1 MPLRNK
7 VFSLALFCLSGSV
20 FAEAYDQW
28 EELDE
33 ILITTRKTTENPQ
46 QAPVSVTVIQS
57 KTIEA
62 QGLSDIEQLAEVA
75 PNFSLDF
82 SAPISGSS
90 NASSIYMR
98 GVGQSDFLLVNDP
111 GVGVYQDGIYI
122 SRSVGGV
129 LSLANVERVEVVR
142 GPQGTLF
149 GRNSIGG
156 AINIIR
162 QKPAQETFGEIS
174 FGSSNLGGHKAQLF
188 YSQPLIDNELL
199 STVSLTTSQRDGY
212 VDRVIAGD
220 TLGGQNRKSANLSL
234 RWVGLEDVDIN
245 LNLDYQQ
252 AKDEGAAT
260 IVSWAGDPTLFGRG
274 AFTDLYNTHVAPTN
288 NVPGFG
294 AGIPYDSRFV
304 TNDPDKSFATGPSYS
319 DYKIWGVSFIVDYQS
334 DGFQLKSLT
343 GYRQTASEF
352 GRDPDGSPIT
362 IVHTDNDFQH
372 YQFSQELQ
380 LNTSLSER
388 LEWLSGIY
396 YFYESGTDKFNAPTV
411 KGVYE
416 AIGYPVHLYG
426 ETEVENQNVALYSS
440 LTYQL
445 SQAWELSLGG
455 RYNYEKKKLEA
466 NFQFI
471 DAGLNLVAD
480 PHDEKSFKSI
490 TEQLSLAYHANN
502 HLTLYAAYATGFK
515 SGGFTGRYVSPTA
528 KPKSFEPEEL
538 STYEIGFKSDWLG
551 QQLWLNGAMFYSDYE
566 DIQVLIFNGVVPE
579 TRNAAR
585 GKITGGELE
594 VLAFPGENWEVSL
607 AAGYLDARY
616 TELDESTGSLSVPL
630 KMRNQFVNTPEWSS
644 NLSLTYHLGLEGYD
658 VELYGNYTYRSQV
671 ANDAINTPELIQPA
685 LGLYN
690 SRITVRPASREWL
703 ITFFGKNLTNKRYVV
718 SGVAD
723 KATFGVAAA
732 IYAPPREWGA
742 EFKFWF

>member
-1 MPLRNK
+1 MPLRNRI
-7 VFSLALFCLSGSV
+7 FPLALFCLSASV
-20 FAEAYDQW
+20 FAEAYDQR

-62 QGLSDIEQLAEVA
+62 QGLTDIERLAEVA

-129 LSLANVERVEVVR
+129 LSLTNVERVEVVR

-174 FGSSNLGGHKAQLF
+174 FGSSNLGGHRTQLF
-188 YSQPLIDNELL
+188 YSKPLIDNELL
-199 STVSLTTSQRDGY
+199 STLSLTTDQRDGY

-220 TLGGQNRKSANLSL
+220 TLGGQDRKSANLSL
-234 RWVGLEDVDIN
+234 RWVGLKDFDIN

-260 IVSWAGDPTLFGRG
+260 IVRWTDDPSLFGQG
-274 AFTDLYNTHVAPTN
+274 FFTDLYNTHVAPTN

-294 AGIPYDSRFV
+294 SGIPYDSRFV
-304 TNDPDKSFATGPSYS
+304 TSDPNKTFGTGPNYS
-319 DYKIWGVSFIVDYQS
+319 DYKIWGSSLITDYQG
-334 DGFQLKSLT
+334 DDFQIKSLT
-343 GYRQTASEF
+343 GYRQTSSQF

-362 IVHTDNDFQH
+362 VVHTENDFYH
-372 YQFSQELQ
+372 RQFSQELQ
-380 LNTSLSER
+380 FNTSISER
-388 LEWLSGIY
+388 FEWLSGVY
-396 YFYESGTDKFNAPTV
+396 YFYESGIDKFNAPTV
-411 KGVYE
+411 QGVFE
-416 AIGYPVHLYG
+416 AIGLPVHLYG
-426 ETEVENQNVALYSS
+426 ETEVENQNVAVYSS

-445 SQAWELSLGG
+445 SDAWELSLGG

-480 PHDEKSFKSI
+480 PHDEKSFESI
-490 TEQLSLAYHANN
+490 TENLSLAYHANN
-502 HLTLYAAYATGFK
+502 HLTLYGTYATGFK
-515 SGGFTGRYVSPTA
+515 SGGFTGRYVSPAA
-528 KPKSFEPEEL
+528 KPSSFEPEEL
-538 STYEIGFKSDWLG
+538 NSYEVGFKSDWLDR
-551 QQLWLNGAMFYSDYE
+551 QLWLNGAVFYSDYK
-566 DIQVLIFNGVVPE
+566 DIQVLIFDGLVPE

-594 VLAFPGENWEVSL
+594 MQAFPGDNWEVSL
-607 AAGYLDARY
+607 VAGYLNARY
-616 TELDESTGSLSVPL
+616 TELDESTGNLVVPL
-630 KMRNQFVNTPEWSS
+630 KTTNQFVNTPEWSS
-644 NLSLTYHLGLEGYD
+644 SLSLTYHLGLEGYS
-658 VELYGNYTYRSQV
+658 VELHGNYTYRSQV
-671 ANDAINTPELIQPA
+671 ANDAINTPELIQSA

-690 SRITVRPASREWL
+690 GRITIRPASREWAL
-703 ITFFGKNLTNKRYVV
+703 VFFGKNLTNERYIV
-718 SGVAD
+718 SGAEG
-723 KATFGVAAA
+723 KTTFGAVGA